1 MPIKDDI
8 VILKSSPQQEDKNN
22 TGKMMYQNLHKQV
35 SSSQPLDVFIIDV
48 NNIATI
54 RSLVDVSNVTSLNLQ
69 KSKFLLHG

>member
-8 VILKSSPQQEDKNN
+8 VILKSSPQQEDKNK
-22 TGKMMYQNLHKQV
+22 TGKLMYQNLHKQV
-35 SSSQPLDVFIIDV
+35 SSSQPLYVFIIDV

-54 RSLVDVSNVTSLNLQ
+54 RSLVDVSNVTSLNLE